1 MRYAWL
7 CHPATVFAALLL
19 FVNDHV
25 LKQAWPGFVTGK
37 LSDVAGLLVAPAL
50 LSLLLLRRAD
60 LTATLL
66 TGTLFTL
73 AKTTQTGAEAASQ
86 AWTLIAGPSRILA
99 DPTDLLALPALALA
113 WWIRNH
119 SHQVKRRWQIA
130 IGVPL
135 AVLAVAA
142 TGADAG
148 PPRAKTVRVEAGA
161 FVVYDSGMPGE
172 LRSTDGGR
180 TWVPYE
186 PGSELPTPHPSASG
200 DPAPEPAGQRSGC
213 VPRQPQRCYQ
223 LPGGA
228 LKVLKSDDAGV
239 TWATE
244 WEISPGRMEV
254 LERAYG
260 SRPASLSLAVQA
272 TPRGHVVVV
281 ANGRDGIAVRDEDGT
296 WTRYGY
302 TGDGSA
308 LLTSQATSLDGGDYV
323 AEELAAGVL
332 GGLFVIIA
340 GLTIAARTRVLR
352 WLVPGIGLVGAV
364 FSLPTFYAS
373 GGVHLLLW
381 PLAIGSLIGAL
392 IAAAIAAGVAKIG
405 ASATWRVLGVGVLVA
420 LGITLPFRGWSVG
433 WPDRYGTAL
442 GLAVFFTLTITA
454 LGLTW
459 IWSSTRHRD
468 RA

>member
-19 FVNDHV
+19 FINDHV

-37 LSDVAGLLVAPAL
+37 LSDVAGLIVAPAL

-73 AKTTQTGAEAASQ
+73 VKTTHTGAELASQ
-86 AWTLIAGPSRILA
+86 AWTLAAGPSRILA

-119 SHQVKRRWQIA
+119 SHQMTRRWQIA

-135 AVLAVAA
+135 AVLSVAA
-142 TGADAG
+142 TGADGG
-148 PPRAKTVRVEAGA
+148 PPSAHAVQIQGPAV
-161 FVVYDSGMPGE
+161 VVYE
-172 LRSTDGGR
+172 ERLHTALRSTDGGR
-180 TWVPYE
+180 TWTPWE
-186 PGSELPTPHPSASG
+186 PGDEPPHPA
-200 DPAPEPAGQRSGC
+200 AGPRSGC
-213 VPRQPQRCYQ
+213 VPKQPQRCYWA
-223 LPGGA
+223 PEDT
-228 LKVLKSDDAGV
+228 LKVMRSDDASV
-239 TWATE
+239 TWTTE
-244 WEISPGRMEV
+244 WEISAGRAEV
-254 LERAYG
+254 LQRAHG
-260 SRPASLSLAVQA
+260 VRPASLSLAVQA

-281 ANGRDGIAVRDEDGT
+281 ANGRDGIAVRDEDGK

-302 TGDGSA
+302 TYDGSG
-308 LLTSQATSLDGGDYV
+308 LLTAQATSLDGGDYV
-323 AEELAAGVL
+323 TEELAGGVL

-340 GLTIAARTRVLR
+340 GLMIAARTPVLR
-352 WLVPGIGLVGAV
+352 WLVPAIGLVGAV
-364 FSLPTFYAS
+364 FSLPSFYGF

-381 PLAIGSLIGAL
+381 PVAIACLVGAL
-392 IAAAIAAGVAKIG
+392 VAAAIAAGMAKIG

-442 GLAVFFTLTITA
+442 GMAVFFTLTITA

-459 IWSSTRHRD
+459 IWSSTHRQD